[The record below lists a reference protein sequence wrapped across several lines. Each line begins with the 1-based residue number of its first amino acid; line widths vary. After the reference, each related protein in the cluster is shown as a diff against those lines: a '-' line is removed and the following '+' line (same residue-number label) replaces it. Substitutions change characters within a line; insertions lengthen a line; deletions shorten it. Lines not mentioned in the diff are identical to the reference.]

1 LFFPSFC
8 LVSATGRRRGPLL
21 FGLAFSFLRAFAT
34 VSFTFVSEHVIMPAH
49 PEATIVHSS
58 DLHLGTDDS
67 FSDRDRLAV
76 LPQVLAAANEVAANV
91 VVLAGDSFDNHRQPL
106 DVLERA
112 AQMLREYGKPVVI
125 LPGNHDPLTPDSVY
139 RRAGLGEISNVSILG
154 LNVDKAVLFPELE
167 LEIWGHAHFDYTDMS
182 PLANPRPRT
191 TRWQLAAAHGHYVDE
206 VRDPNRLIGS
216 WLIHREDLIATAADY
231 VALGHWNQSTP
242 VGGEEVTAHYSGSP
256 EYTGTVNVVRFNK
269 DGSVEVGKAQLR

>member
-1 LFFPSFC
+1 
-8 LVSATGRRRGPLL
+8 
-21 FGLAFSFLRAFAT
+21 
-34 VSFTFVSEHVIMPAH
+34 MPAH

-106 DVLERA
+106 DLLERA
-112 AQMLREYGKPVVI
+112 AQMMRDYRSPIVI

-139 RRAGLGEISNVSILG
+139 RRGGLAEIPNVRILG
-154 LNVDKAVLFPELE
+154 LNVDQAVMFSEFE
-167 LEIWGHAHFDYTDMS
+167 LEIWGRAHSDYSDMS
-182 PLANPRPRT
+182 PLADPRPRS

-206 VRDPNRLIGS
+206 ARDPNRLIGS
-216 WLIHREDLIATAADY
+216 WLIHREELIATGSDY
-231 VALGHWNQSTP
+231 IALGHWNQATP
-242 VGGEEVTAHYSGSP
+242 VGNGEIAAYYSGSP
-256 EYTGTVNVVRFNK
+256 EYAGTVNLVRLRGN
-269 DGSVEVGKAQLR
+269 GRVEVTQTPLNGLAKQK

>member
-1 LFFPSFC
+1 MYMDSRPQ
-8 LVSATGRRRGPLL
+8 V
-21 FGLAFSFLRAFAT
+21 
-34 VSFTFVSEHVIMPAH
+34 V
-49 PEATIVHSS
+49 IVHSS

-76 LPQVLAAANEVAANV
+76 LPKVLSAAIEVAANV
-91 VVLAGDSFDNHRQPL
+91 VLLAGDSFDNHRQPVEL
-106 DVLERA
+106 LERA
-112 AQMLREYGKPVVI
+112 AQILRDYSKPVVI

-139 RRAGLGEISNVSILG
+139 RRGGLGDVSNVSILG
-154 LNVDKAVLFPELE
+154 LNTDRAVLFPEFD

-206 VRDPNRLIGS
+206 ARDPNRMIGS
-216 WLIHREDLIATAADY
+216 WLIHREELLATGADY

-242 VGGEEVTAHYSGSP
+242 VGNGDVNAHYSGSP
-256 EYTGTVNVVRFNK
+256 EYTGTVNVIRLKK
-269 DGSVEVGKAQLR
+269 DGTVEVGKAQLR